1 VKTSNGKV
9 RDDEDLIH
17 KLRSGNEQAFRW
29 LVETFKNR
37 IYHTVL
43 NIIQNEDEAEDV
55 TQEVFISVHQSIN
68 SFRADSTLSTWM
80 YRIAIRKSLDG
91 LRKRKTRQALTKWLP
106 SWIQGDDKYPGVDF
120 YHPGIAIENKEQA
133 AILFNAIS
141 RLPERQRIAFT
152 LIKVEKISYRDAE
165 EVMEQSV
172 KAIESLV
179 SRAKENL
186 QSQLKDYYY
195 ERDK

>member
-1 VKTSNGKV
+1 MW
-9 RDDEDLIH
+9 DDENLIH
-17 KLRSGNEQAFRW
+17 KLQSGNEQAFRW

-37 IYHTVL
+37 IYHTIL
-43 NIIQNEDEAEDV
+43 NIVQNEDEAEDV

-80 YRIAIRKSLDG
+80 YRIAIRKSLD
-91 LRKRKTRQALTKWLP
+91 LIRKRKTRQALTKWLP
-106 SWIQGDDKYPGVDF
+106 SWIQGDYKYPGVDF

-133 AILFNAIS
+133 AILFKAIS

>member
-1 VKTSNGKV
+1 
-9 RDDEDLIH
+9 
-17 KLRSGNEQAFRW
+17 
-29 LVETFKNR
+29 
-37 IYHTVL
+37 
-43 NIIQNEDEAEDV
+43 
-55 TQEVFISVHQSIN
+55 
-68 SFRADSTLSTWM
+68 
-80 YRIAIRKSLDG
+80 
-91 LRKRKTRQALTKWLP
+91 
-106 SWIQGDDKYPGVDF
+106 VDF

-133 AILFNAIS
+133 AILFKAIS

-186 QSQLKDYYY
+186 QSQLKEYYY